1 MRLSTILVSAYA
13 VTVSAAPAFP
23 DFRIKDVTN
32 PEDTLSALSDYFNV
46 LATKV
51 QLAKYLSQ
59 PPTCDVATAKMP
71 TAPEAL
77 APPSNGLQVSSVV
90 IGRGT
95 QNYTCDAGNVDA
107 APAAAGAVAT
117 LFDASCVAALYPDLL
132 ERIPGMA
139 LRFNLSDPEQLGA
152 SPLQPVG
159 VHYFSAKTTP
169 FFDIGQGVHVYSKK
183 AADTPAPANAAK
195 GQKGESAVAWLKLDA
210 VEGTTGNVKEVYRV
224 TTAGGAPPKTC
235 ENMPETFEVEYA
247 TAYWFWS
254 GDIIESDE

>member
-1 MRLSTILVSAYA
+1 MRFSTVLVSAYA

-23 DFRIKDVTN
+23 DFRIKDVVN
-32 PEDTLSALSDYFNV
+32 PEDTLTALSEYFNV

-51 QLAKYLSQ
+51 QLAKYLSE
-59 PPTCDVATAKMP
+59 PPTCDVSTAKMP
-71 TAPEAL
+71 SAPEAL
-77 APPSNGLQVSSVV
+77 APPAEGLQVSSVV
-90 IGRGT
+90 VGRGT
-95 QNYTCDAGNVDA
+95 QNYTCDAGNA
-107 APAAAGAVAT
+107 NAEPAAAGAVAT

-132 ERIPGMA
+132 DRIPGMA

-152 SPLQPVG
+152 SPLPVVG

-169 FFDIGQGVHVYSKK
+169 FFDIGNGVEVFTKK
-183 AADTPAPANAAK
+183 AADTPAPATAAV
-195 GQKGESAVAWLKLDA
+195 GQRGESAVAWLKLDA

-247 TAYWFWS
+247 TA
-254 GDIIESDE
+254 